1 MIALIFQLSNLYI
14 LPWWLLMIVLPDWH
28 GTKRAVSS
36 PWIIAPLAVPYTLL
50 VAPTF
55 IDMLPTLMNPQLD
68 ALTQLVGTATGT
80 TVAWIHI
87 ICFDLWVGR
96 WVYMD
101 SDAITLSRWV
111 RRIAL
116 LCVLM
121 AGPFGALVYLV
132 IRSVTMRK
140 AARVHANH

>member
-28 GTKRAVSS
+28 GTKRIVSS

-68 ALTQLVGTATGT
+68 TLTLLVGTATGT

-101 SDAITLSRWV
+101 SDAITLPRWV

-140 AARVHANH
+140 AARVDAHH

>member
-68 ALTQLVGTATGT
+68 TLTQLVGTATGT

-101 SDAITLSRWV
+101 SDAITLPRWV